1 MLYAWKT
8 EEHYLR
14 TTFTRDRTLPV
25 EPLVFS
31 LIVPARHEDAVLGH
45 TLDKLASSEHPRL
58 EIICVV
64 GHDDP
69 GTAAVAQAAA
79 ARHPNLIRVV
89 TDHSE
94 PKNKPKALNTA
105 LEYVRGDVVG
115 VFDAEDDVDPRLL
128 PAIERCFFHDQA
140 DVVQG
145 GVQLMNIHSSW
156 WSLRNCLEYF
166 FWFRSRLHFHADS
179 DFIPLGGNTV
189 FVRTA
194 LLRNVGGWDPECL
207 AEDCEL
213 GVRLSALGAWVS
225 VAYEPELATREE
237 TPGTIAQ
244 LVRQRTRWD
253 QGFLQ
258 VYKKGIWRELSTRR
272 RWLAQLTLLTP
283 FLQAVTGLFIP
294 LSILLMIFG
303 NTPVL
308 VSMIGFVPAM
318 IMVANVTMEILGLY
332 EFGKMYRV
340 KVRLRDYIYL
350 VVGTVPYQW
359 LLAYAAARSVYRE
372 LRSERGWEKTAHTGA
387 HRDAPATPLPSA
399 PAPSTSAPSAPAPS
413 PSAPSAPAPAA
424 ASAAGPASPPV
435 PPDLVASD
443 TRSPASEPDLPTQAR
458 PQPAGRPRRK
468 AKPSA
473 PGAGLRWTGN
483 ARDWHAQFLEREEQ
497 DQPAADPDPTKLPL
511 PGTNA
516 NGQQEHISIDVLQDI
531 ILDLRDG
538 AAVYHPEVV
547 LTAENDG
554 QSR

>member
-1 MLYAWKT
+1 MDLFQSIVVLAASLVLGGTALLTLRWMLYAWKT

-350 VVGTVPYQW
+350 PHRRAPGRPRNASPFGTRPVNVGAFGTRPVTVRTFGT
-359 LLAYAAARSVYRE
+359 RS
-372 LRSERGWEKTAHTGA
+372 RGGICRRAGQ
-387 HRDAPATPLPSA
+387 PPG
-399 PAPSTSAPSAPAPS
+399 
-413 PSAPSAPAPAA
+413 
-424 ASAAGPASPPV
+424 AAGPGRQRHPQSRKRAG
-435 PPDLVASD
+435 
-443 TRSPASEPDLPTQAR
+443 PAHPGTATT
-458 PQPAGRPRRK
+458 GRPAAPQGQAQRPGGWPALDRQRPRL
-468 AKPSA
+468 ARSI
-473 PGAGLRWTGN
+473 PGARRAGSAGSRSGSDQAATSRN
-483 ARDWHAQFLEREEQ
+483 QRQRPARAHQHRRAPRHHPR
-497 DQPAADPDPTKLPL
+497 PARRGRGVSP
-511 PGTNA
+511 
-516 NGQQEHISIDVLQDI
+516 
-531 ILDLRDG
+531 
-538 AAVYHPEVV
+538 
-547 LTAENDG
+547 
-554 QSR
+554 